1 LNDEP
6 DSRPSKTQQKARM
19 HELQALGAALVD
31 LPESAVA
38 AIAIPD
44 KLAAAVQEARRIT
57 SHEGRRRQLQYVGK
71 LMRDVD
77 PEPIRRALAER
88 AGQSA
93 LARAQQLNLERW
105 RARLIEDEGALTAFA
120 ESHPG
125 ADLQALR
132 ALIRNARKEIAE
144 TKPPRAQREL
154 FRMIRELEARAN
166 AAPGDTGEEA

>member
-1 LNDEP
+1 
-6 DSRPSKTQQKARM
+6 M

-31 LPESAVA
+31 LPEAAVA
-38 AIAIPD
+38 AIAMPE
-44 KLAAAVQEARRIT
+44 KLAAAVREARRIT

-77 PEPIRRALAER
+77 SEPIRRALDER

-93 LARAQQLNLERW
+93 QARAQQLTLERW
-105 RARLIEDEGALTAFA
+105 RTRLIEDEGALTAFA
-120 ESHPG
+120 EAHPG

-144 TKPPRAQREL
+144 SKPPRAQREL

-166 AAPGDTGEEA
+166 AAPGETGEDA

>member
-1 LNDEP
+1 
-6 DSRPSKTQQKARM
+6 M

-31 LPESAVA
+31 LPEAAVA
-38 AIAIPD
+38 AIAMPE
-44 KLAAAVQEARRIT
+44 KLAAAVREARRIT

-77 PEPIRRALAER
+77 AEPIRRALAER

-93 LARAQQLNLERW
+93 QARAQQLTLERW
-105 RARLIEDEGALTAFA
+105 RTRLIEDEGALTAFA
-120 ESHPG
+120 EAHPG

-144 TKPPRAQREL
+144 SKPPRAQREL

-166 AAPGDTGEEA
+166 AAPGDTGEDA